1 MKFPARALLVLSL
14 VGLPLAAQT
23 TTTATEDQTDTS
35 AAPPQLYGQL
45 TGDLYTAPSG
55 TYQIPVPVLPQL
67 GGTVSDTAN
76 TVTFDDD
83 FTTHISIFA
92 FPLSRELKWEYD
104 TRGTKD
110 FLAWF
115 FTNIVMADF
124 AKRFPGA
131 SMEDNGLF
139 LPKYQ
144 DGSLLVYMLLP
155 GGSYFANQAM
165 ILPPPKPLVA
175 KRGNILFVKYGMI
188 FVVSTELTER
198 VTEHLIFNK
207 TPAEEDQILRQRLTA
222 IVDKMR
228 FIKPA
233 TEAKD

>member
-1 MKFPARALLVLSL
+1 MRFPARALLVLSFL
-14 VGLPLAAQT
+14 GPPLAAQT
-23 TTTATEDQTDTS
+23 TNPATEDQTDTS
-35 AAPPQLYGQL
+35 AEPPQLYGQV

-55 TYQIPVPVLPQL
+55 LYQIPIPVLPQL
-67 GGTVSDTAN
+67 GGTISDTAN

-92 FPLSRELKWEYD
+92 FPLSRELKLEYD

-115 FTNIVMADF
+115 FANIVMKDF
-124 AKRFPGA
+124 ATRFPGA
-131 SMEDNGLF
+131 SMEDNGIF

-144 DGSLLVYMLLP
+144 DGSLVVFMLLP
-155 GGSYFANQAM
+155 GGSYFANQPM
-165 ILPPPKPLVA
+165 ILRPAKPLVA
-175 KRGNILFVKYGMI
+175 KRGNILFVHFGTI

-233 TEAKD
+233 AEAKD